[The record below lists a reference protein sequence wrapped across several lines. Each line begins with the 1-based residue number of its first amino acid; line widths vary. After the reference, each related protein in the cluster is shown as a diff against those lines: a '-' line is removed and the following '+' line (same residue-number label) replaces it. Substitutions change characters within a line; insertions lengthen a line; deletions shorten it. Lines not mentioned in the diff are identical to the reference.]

1 MLYYYAPIITIPA
14 QPAEEVTESDG
25 LIWTKEATLP
35 KQTPGDLPPG
45 ARCLLDVGRDRFVV
59 ASPVPSTGT
68 GWVQV
73 DEATVEADY
82 PGGI

>member
-1 MLYYYAPIITIPA
+1 MLYFYTPIIAIPA
-14 QPAEEVTESDG
+14 EPAQEVTETNG
-25 LIWTKEATLP
+25 LTWIKEATLP

-45 ARCLLDVGRDRFVV
+45 ARCLLDAVRDRFVV